1 MLLVIEKAK
10 QLENIVVPQMTLYLN
25 LSSQLMLYITFYE
38 LTFVKDFERNNEL
51 RLLLPCKID
60 MTKFPSSKW
69 LSDLKVF
76 NRPILG
82 TENLFLA
89 AI

>member
-1 MLLVIEKAK
+1 MLLVIEKTK
-10 QLENIVVPQMTLYLN
+10 QLEHIVMPQMTLYLN

-38 LTFVKDFERNNEL
+38 LTFVKDFECNNEL
-51 RLLLPCKID
+51 RLLLPCKVD

-82 TENLFLA
+82 TEDLFLA

>member
-38 LTFVKDFERNNEL
+38 LTFVKDF
-51 RLLLPCKID
+51 
-60 MTKFPSSKW
+60 
-69 LSDLKVF
+69 
-76 NRPILG
+76 
-82 TENLFLA
+82 
-89 AI
+89 